1 MLPVRGAVLAMTVA
15 LGCAAAQRGEGL
27 DLAAIPPAMRA
38 DYELFADRCSRCH
51 SIARPL
57 AAHVENVEHWT
68 NYVARMRRQPGA
80 MISEAEGAR
89 IVSFLVWFHDEH
101 RDGGAR

>member
-1 MLPVRGAVLAMTVA
+1 MRSVRGVMMAMAMA

-27 DLAAIPPAMRA
+27 DVAAIPPPMRE
-38 DYELFADRCSRCH
+38 DYALFADRCSRCH

-57 AAHVENVEHWT
+57 TARVDDLSHWT
-68 NYVARMRRQPGA
+68 QYVARMRRQPGA

-89 IVSFLVWFHDEH
+89 IVRFLVWFHDDS
-101 RDGGAR
+101 RDGGVR